1 MNAVSL
7 AQVIDKAA
15 KTCGSQNALA
25 ERVGATS
32 SQMAQFKQGKRSI
45 PDHIIERIAEVAG
58 MNAAD
63 LWILAKEARNPFR
76 GKAAAAGEA
85 ASSRRSG
92 EGARLN
98 L

>member
-1 MNAVSL
+1 MHAVSL

-15 KTCGSQNALA
+15 KVCGSQNALA